1 MAKTSVRN
9 AVVTGAAGGMGR
21 AITEALL
28 ESGRRVVLVDRD
40 PESLRQ
46 FAAKMGD
53 STFPIELDI
62 ADAKSVDRLPDLIPN
77 AFKPVDILINN
88 AGHDIGG
95 RTRFDIGPA
104 DDWSSIIQT
113 NLIGLMRVT
122 RSILPDMVKRN
133 SGHIVN
139 ISSINAV
146 RIIPDMAAYS
156 TSKAGVHMF
165 TETLRGELA
174 ETAIRVTEMQ
184 PGLTR
189 TGIILTRYRGDKQK
203 EKDYFD
209 QFKMA
214 LDPADIA
221 RSIVFALDQPLHVQ
235 IAEMM
240 ILPVNRY
247 LNQCRHQGG
256 RQWTNV
262 LNCNRFGSRTFRPS
276 VRGSRKNYAKPS
288 CPES

>member
-1 MAKTSVRN
+1 MAESSRQN
-9 AVVTGAAGGMGR
+9 AVITGAAGGMGR
-21 AITEALL
+21 AITRALL

-40 PESLRQ
+40 AESLRQ
-46 FAAKMGD
+46 FAAEMGD
-53 STFPIELDI
+53 NAFPIQLDI
-62 ADAKSVDRLPDLIPN
+62 TDAKAVDHLPDLVPD
-77 AFKPVDILINN
+77 AFRPVDILINN

-122 RSILPDMVKRN
+122 RSIVPDMVRRN

-139 ISSINAV
+139 MSSINAV

-189 TGIILTRYRGDKQK
+189 TNIIITRYRGDKQK
-203 EKDYFD
+203 EKAYFD
-209 QFKMA
+209 QFKLA

-221 RSIVFALDQPLHVQ
+221 RSIVFALDQPPHVQ

-247 LNQCRHQGG
+247 
-256 RQWTNV
+256 
-262 LNCNRFGSRTFRPS
+262 
-276 VRGSRKNYAKPS
+276 
-288 CPES
+288 

>member
-1 MAKTSVRN
+1 MAETSVRN

-53 STFPIELDI
+53 STFPIQLDVT
-62 ADAKSVDRLPDLIPN
+62 DAKSVDRLPDLIPN
-77 AFKPVDILINN
+77 AFKPVDILINT

-95 RTRFDIGPA
+95 RTRFDVGPA
-104 DDWSSIIQT
+104 DDWSGIIQT

-189 TGIILTRYRGDKQK
+189 TGIILTRYRGDRKK
-203 EKDYFD
+203 EKDYFG
-209 QFKMA
+209 QFKLA

-221 RSIVFALDQPLHVQ
+221 RSILFALDQPPHVQ

-247 LNQCRHQGG
+247 
-256 RQWTNV
+256 
-262 LNCNRFGSRTFRPS
+262 
-276 VRGSRKNYAKPS
+276 
-288 CPES
+288 

>member
-1 MAKTSVRN
+1 MAETSVRN

-53 STFPIELDI
+53 STFPIQLDI
-62 ADAKSVDRLPDLIPN
+62 TDAKSVDRLPDLIPN
-77 AFKPVDILINN
+77 AFKPVDILINT

-95 RTRFDIGPA
+95 RTRFDVGPA
-104 DDWSSIIQT
+104 DDWSGIIQT
-113 NLIGLMRVT
+113 NLIGLIRVT
-122 RSILPDMVKRN
+122 RSILPDMVRRN

-189 TGIILTRYRGDKQK
+189 TGIILTRYRGDRKK
-203 EKDYFD
+203 EKDYFG
-209 QFKMA
+209 QFKLA

-221 RSIVFALDQPLHVQ
+221 RSILFALDQPPHVQ

-247 LNQCRHQGG
+247 
-256 RQWTNV
+256 
-262 LNCNRFGSRTFRPS
+262 
-276 VRGSRKNYAKPS
+276 
-288 CPES
+288 

>member
-1 MAKTSVRN
+1 MAETSSRN

-28 ESGRRVVLVDRD
+28 ESGRRVVLVDRAPD
-40 PESLRQ
+40 SLRG
-46 FAAKMGD
+46 FAAAMGD

-146 RIIPDMAAYS
+146 RIVPDMAAYS

-165 TETLRGELA
+165 TETLRAELA

-189 TGIILTRYRGDKQK
+189 TSIILTRYRGDRKK
-203 EKDYFD
+203 EKDYFN

-221 RSIVFALDQPLHVQ
+221 RSILFALDQPPHVQ

-247 LNQCRHQGG
+247 
-256 RQWTNV
+256 
-262 LNCNRFGSRTFRPS
+262 
-276 VRGSRKNYAKPS
+276 
-288 CPES
+288 

>member
-1 MAKTSVRN
+1 MGDAMSQN

-21 AITEALL
+21 AITRALID
-28 ESGRRVVLVDRD
+28 SGRRVVLVDRD
-40 PESLRQ
+40 MESLRQ
-46 FAAKMGD
+46 FAAEIGD
-53 STFPIELDI
+53 KVFPVQLDI
-62 ADAKSVDRLPDLIPN
+62 TDAKTVDRLPELVPD
-77 AFKPVDILINN
+77 AFRPIDILVNN

-95 RTRFDIGPA
+95 RTRFDAGAA
-104 DDWSSIIQT
+104 DDWSAIIQT

-122 RSILPDMVKRN
+122 RSILPGMVQRN

-146 RIIPDMAAYS
+146 RIVPDMAAYS

-189 TGIILTRYRGDKQK
+189 TNIILTRYRGDREK
-203 EKDYFD
+203 EKDYFN

-221 RSIVFALDQPLHVQ
+221 RSIVFALDQPPHVQ

-247 LNQCRHQGG
+247 
-256 RQWTNV
+256 
-262 LNCNRFGSRTFRPS
+262 
-276 VRGSRKNYAKPS
+276 
-288 CPES
+288 

>member
-1 MAKTSVRN
+1 MTEQSGQT
-9 AVVTGAAGGMGR
+9 VVLTGAAGGMGR
-21 AITEALL
+21 AITKALL
-28 ESGRRVVLVDRD
+28 DSGRRVVLVDRD
-40 PESLRQ
+40 AKALQE
-46 FAAKMGD
+46 FAATCGD
-53 STFPIELDI
+53 AVFPIQLDI
-62 ADAKSVDRLPDLIPN
+62 SDAKAVDALPN
-77 AFKPVDILINN
+77 AIPAHFKPVEILINN

-95 RTRFDIGPA
+95 RTRFDIGSA
-104 DDWSSIIQT
+104 DDWSNIIQT

-122 RSILPDMVKRN
+122 RAILPGMVQRN
-133 SGHIVN
+133 VGHVVN

-146 RIIPDMAAYS
+146 RIVPDMAAYS

-174 ETAIRVTEMQ
+174 ETAIRVTELQ

-189 TGIILTRYRGDKQK
+189 TNIILTRYRGDQQK

-209 QFKMA
+209 QFRMA

-221 RSIVFALDQPLHVQ
+221 RSIVFALDQPAHVQ

-247 LNQCRHQGG
+247 
-256 RQWTNV
+256 
-262 LNCNRFGSRTFRPS
+262 
-276 VRGSRKNYAKPS
+276 
-288 CPES
+288 

>member
-1 MAKTSVRN
+1 MTEQSGQTVIL
-9 AVVTGAAGGMGR
+9 TGAAGGMGR
-21 AITEALL
+21 AITKALL

-40 PESLRQ
+40 AKALREL
-46 FAAKMGD
+46 AATGRD
-53 STFPIELDI
+53 AVFPIQLDVS
-62 ADAKSVDRLPDLIPN
+62 DARAVDGLPDAIPSH
-77 AFKPVDILINN
+77 FKPVNVLINN

-95 RTRFDIGPA
+95 RTRFDIGSA
-104 DDWSSIIQT
+104 DDWSNIIQT

-122 RSILPDMVKRN
+122 RAILPDMVQRN
-133 SGHIVN
+133 IGHVVN

-146 RIIPDMAAYS
+146 RIVPDMAAYS

-174 ETAIRVTEMQ
+174 ETAIRVTELQ

-189 TGIILTRYRGDKQK
+189 TNIILTRYRGDQQK
-203 EKDYFD
+203 EKDYFN
-209 QFKMA
+209 QFRMA

-221 RSIVFALDQPLHVQ
+221 RSIVFALDQPPHVQ

-247 LNQCRHQGG
+247 
-256 RQWTNV
+256 
-262 LNCNRFGSRTFRPS
+262 
-276 VRGSRKNYAKPS
+276 
-288 CPES
+288 

>member
-1 MAKTSVRN
+1 MTEQSGQT
-9 AVVTGAAGGMGR
+9 VVLTGAAGGMGR
-21 AITEALL
+21 AITTALL

-40 PESLRQ
+40 AKALQEQ
-46 FAAKMGD
+46 AATAGNAV
-53 STFPIELDI
+53 FPVQLDVS
-62 ADAKSVDRLPDLIPN
+62 DAQAVDRLPDALPSH
-77 AFKPVDILINN
+77 FKPVDVLINN

-95 RTRFDIGPA
+95 RTRFDIGSA
-104 DDWSSIIQT
+104 DDWSNIIQT

-122 RSILPDMVKRN
+122 RAVLPDMVSRN
-133 SGHIVN
+133 AGHIVN

-146 RIIPDMAAYS
+146 RIVPDMAAYS

-174 ETAIRVTEMQ
+174 DTAIRVTELQ

-189 TGIILTRYRGDKQK
+189 TNIILTRYRGNRQK

-214 LDPADIA
+214 LEPADIA
-221 RSIVFALDQPLHVQ
+221 RSIVFALDQPAHVQ

-247 LNQCRHQGG
+247 
-256 RQWTNV
+256 
-262 LNCNRFGSRTFRPS
+262 
-276 VRGSRKNYAKPS
+276 
-288 CPES
+288 

>member
-1 MAKTSVRN
+1 MAEASGQT

-21 AITEALL
+21 AIVRALL
-28 ESGRRVVLVDRD
+28 DSGRRVVMVDRD
-40 PESLRQ
+40 KESLRQ
-46 FAAKMGD
+46 CATEMGGN
-53 STFPIELDI
+53 TFPIELDI
-62 ADAKSVDRLPDLIPN
+62 TDAKAVERLPDLIPD
-77 AFKPVDILINN
+77 AFRPLDILINN

-104 DDWSSIIQT
+104 DDWAGIIQT

-122 RSILPDMVKRN
+122 RSLLPDMVRRN
-133 SGHIVN
+133 AGHIVN

-189 TGIILTRYRGDKQK
+189 TNIILTRYRGDKQK

-209 QFKMA
+209 QFKLA

-221 RSIVFALDQPLHVQ
+221 RSIVFALDQPPHVQ

-247 LNQCRHQGG
+247 
-256 RQWTNV
+256 
-262 LNCNRFGSRTFRPS
+262 
-276 VRGSRKNYAKPS
+276 
-288 CPES
+288 

>member
-1 MAKTSVRN
+1 MTEQSGQSV
-9 AVVTGAAGGMGR
+9 VLTGAAGGMGR
-21 AITEALL
+21 AITKALL

-40 PESLRQ
+40 
-46 FAAKMGD
+46 AKALQELASTAGD
-53 STFPIELDI
+53 AVFPIQLDI
-62 ADAKSVDRLPDLIPN
+62 SDGQAVDRLPDTIP
-77 AFKPVDILINN
+77 AQFKPVDVLINN

-95 RTRFDIGPA
+95 RTRFDAGSA
-104 DDWSSIIQT
+104 DDWSNIIQT

-122 RSILPDMVKRN
+122 RAILPDMVRRN
-133 SGHIVN
+133 AGHVVN

-146 RIIPDMAAYS
+146 RIVPDMAAYS

-174 ETAIRVTEMQ
+174 ETAIRVTELQ

-189 TGIILTRYRGDKQK
+189 TNIILTRYRGDRQK

-209 QFKMA
+209 QFRMA
-214 LDPADIA
+214 LEPADIA
-221 RSIVFALDQPLHVQ
+221 RSIVFALDQPAHVQ

-247 LNQCRHQGG
+247 
-256 RQWTNV
+256 
-262 LNCNRFGSRTFRPS
+262 
-276 VRGSRKNYAKPS
+276 
-288 CPES
+288 